1 MEVEAQTVSAA
12 RPAVV
17 EVAPENR
24 AEFVKAIWSLAW
36 PVILTM
42 SLESVVGLL
51 DMLMLGRLGAQ
62 AIAAVGI
69 ATQIVFAVNT
79 VMIAVATGTLAIVAR
94 HVGAREIRRA
104 EEVALQSVL
113 AAFVLAAAIAT
124 PVAIWAPNVI
134 RGFGVEETV
143 VEIGSQYLRIVL
155 IGAPLDAIFAIIA
168 FALRGA
174 GDTRTPLWVGALVGT
189 IKLVLSYVMIFGVGG
204 LPALGVVGAA
214 CGTVAAFGTG
224 ALTMTV
230 LSMGGRLVVRFH
242 AADLGVRPAVLRRLF
257 AISYPA
263 AIETGLMQFGFFIYY
278 YFAAKYSTAAVAA
291 YVIGVRI
298 LGLSF
303 LPGFGFAAAAST
315 VVGQNLGAK
324 QPDRATNGGWEATKL
339 ALYLMTVAGLVIF
352 AAARPIARL
361 FVDDPDVV
369 DKAVTFIQVLAAAQ
383 PLMAIDF
390 TLGGALRGAGDTRF
404 PLFAVLI
411 GFYFCRLGSAYAVT
425 FLLRMPLVWLWLALL
440 PDYVARCVLKAMRF
454 RSGRWKTI
462 KV

>member
-1 MEVEAQTVSAA
+1 VEAQPVSSP
-12 RPAVV
+12 RGEVV
-17 EVAPENR
+17 EVSPENR
-24 AEFVKAIWSLAW
+24 AEFVRAIWSLAW

-42 SLESVVGLL
+42 SVESVVGLL
-51 DMLMLGRLGAQ
+51 DMLMVGRLGAQ
-62 AIAAVGI
+62 SVAAVGI
-69 ATQIVFAVNT
+69 GTQILFAVNT

-94 HVGAREIRRA
+94 HVGAGEIRHA

-113 AAFVLAAAIAT
+113 AAFVLAATIAA
-124 PVAIWAPNVI
+124 PVAMWAPEAI
-134 RGFGVEETV
+134 RAFGVEVAV
-143 VEIGSQYLRIVL
+143 VEIGSHYLRIVL
-155 IGAPLDAIFAIIA
+155 LGAPFDAVFAVIA

-174 GDTRTPLWVGALVGT
+174 GDTRTPLWIGALLGT
-189 IKLVLSYVMIFGVGG
+189 VKIGLSYVLIFGHLG

-214 CGTVAAFGTG
+214 CGTVAAFSAGG
-224 ALTMTV
+224 LTATV
-230 LSMGGRLVVRFH
+230 LFASGRLVLRLH
-242 AADLGVRPAVLRRLF
+242 GADLGVRPAVLRRLF
-257 AISYPA
+257 AIGYPA

-278 YFAAKYSTAAVAA
+278 YFAAKYSTAALAA

-315 VVGQNLGAK
+315 VVGQNLGAV
-324 QPDRATNGGWEATKL
+324 QPDRAARGGWEATKL
-339 ALYLMTVAGLVIF
+339 ALYLMTVAGIVIF

-361 FVDDPDVV
+361 FVDDPEVI

-411 GFYFCRLGSAYAVT
+411 GFYLCRLGSAYLVT
-425 FLLRMPLVWLWLALL
+425 FVWHLPLVWLWLALV
-440 PDYVARCVLKAMRF
+440 PDYVARCVLKAWRF
-454 RSGRWKTI
+454 QSGRWKMI
-462 KV
+462 RV